1 MMRFGEVSLDPD
13 DYPEFMVGRSWGP
26 LPAVDGF
33 GDPATPVAVPSAT
46 TVPGDWVDPDTTYAS
61 PEMRLMDVAPYD
73 DRTGYQPQFP
83 EQEDLSIFGWTD
95 YPEPAVGFG
104 ALTYAQQCMADR
116 DACYAKAGADNQA
129 VLNCDSA
136 YSTCFSH
143 DPAFVGLTAARK
155 AGAGIAT
162 SALVTLGMAGAVG
175 AGVMYGVALI
185 FHAKPAASHWL
196 ALGGGIAT
204 AGLVVASFAKA
215 LET

>member
-1 MMRFGEVSLDPD
+1 MRFGEVSLDPD

-95 YPEPAVGFG
+95 YPDPAVGFG
-104 ALTYAQQCMADR
+104 GGPLGENNAFLQFAL
-116 DACYAKAGADNQA
+116 GLA
-129 VLNCDSA
+129 V
-136 YSTCFSH
+136 FGG
-143 DPAFVGLTAARK
+143 VG
-155 AGAGIAT
+155 AGAGYLGAT
-162 SALVTLGMAGAVG
+162 LLSAKPGTVKVASIGGAVAGAG
-175 AGVMYGVALI
+175 AAL
-185 FHAKPAASHWL
+185 WL
-196 ALGGGIAT
+196 RAFF
-204 AGLVVASFAKA
+204 AGLQ
-215 LET
+215 

>member
-1 MMRFGEVSLDPD
+1 MRFGEVSLDPD

-95 YPEPAVGFG
+95 YPDPAVGFG
-104 ALTYAQQCMADR
+104 DFYIPPKAAVWVLGGLVLG
-116 DACYAKAGADNQA
+116 AGAAGYYGSKKLGSKQN
-129 VLNCDSA
+129 VLW
-136 YSTCFSH
+136 
-143 DPAFVGLTAARK
+143 
-155 AGAGIAT
+155 
-162 SALVTLGMAGAVG
+162 
-175 AGVMYGVALI
+175 GVA
-185 FHAKPAASHWL
+185 AA
-196 ALGGGIAT
+196 
-204 AGLVVASFAKA
+204 AGLVGVGYVGLARSIGS
-215 LET
+215 

>member
-1 MMRFGEVSLDPD
+1 MRFGEVSLDPD

-95 YPEPAVGFG
+95 YPDPAVGFG
-104 ALTYAQQCMADR
+104 AIDSLGIAH
-116 DACYAKAGADNQA
+116 A
-129 VLNCDSA
+129 VLGLSA
-136 YSTCFSH
+136 AVAVIGAIYLL
-143 DPAFVGLTAARK
+143 GAR
-155 AGAGIAT
+155 
-162 SALVTLGMAGAVG
+162 
-175 AGVMYGVALI
+175 
-185 FHAKPAASHWL
+185 
-196 ALGGGIAT
+196 
-204 AGLVVASFAKA
+204 
-215 LET
+215 